1 MLQKAP
7 DRSATWWPTGGRLL
21 PGKGKP
27 SSEAAVVT
35 YLPPPPPSLPS
46 PFHSNPP
53 HSPPSPSPFPSPSLA
68 LPLFRSRWPSPLTV
82 LRLVRGGGG
91 GSESSNVRPLRL
103 LGPGPLGSA
112 LLGQSESTALIRWP
126 PVRGAASCLRRPAAR
141 EYLSRR
147 LAGPA
152 GNSLAV
158 SRARRQYP
166 VLARGPLVAGTPA
179 ASTPCWFTGCRH

>member
-35 YLPPPPPSLPS
+35 C
-46 PFHSNPP
+46 
-53 HSPPSPSPFPSPSLA
+53 
-68 LPLFRSRWPSPLTV
+68 
-82 LRLVRGGGG
+82 LRAGGGGGG